1 MGIVCRNCFQ
11 VADVIILAQRKL
23 HLADNIL
30 VLLLK
35 HLCINAVIGLACGI
49 VALVLV
55 HLVNKEQAQHFNAL
69 VEQLAFPLKMRK
81 DRFPNLDAAQLVL
94 VHLADHISG
103 KQSDTIQ
110 KFNVVIAAINLFH
123 HIAILIF
130 VQIAGVVIEVEFQ
143 PNGARYF
150 AQAGFSL
157 AVELDRCRRVCL
169 GKIDAFQ
176 IDKPIRSGTAGFRNA
191 FDHDFLDQTLII
203 GFHCIQPVDHVV
215 DAVCTVGS
223 RVAQGDH
230 RVELFH
236 PLFGLLALH
245 RLRFINNQNRVRL
258 CNNVNGPTGTE
269 LVQLHINTAGIFA
282 FGIERLRIDDHDI
295 DGTIRGKAV
304 DFRQLCGV
312 VDKEADLLAVL
323 FCKVIL
329 CDLKRFIH
337 TLTDGNTG
345 HDHDKLTPAVML
357 VQLIHGLDIGVG
369 FADTCFHLNGKVI
382 VSLQLLGRLNLVGA
396 LDFLQVLQTHT
407 VVQLWYNMFIAPAC
421 EACFH
426 ISLVNAPAVVDAVIC
441 GQVGLARKDVHH
453 GFCGICLKFLVFE
466 LKFHL
471 LFSLKSP

>member
-1 MGIVCRNCFQ
+1 MGIVCRNCLQ

-35 HLCINAVIGLACGI
+35 HLCINTVVRLACGI

-55 HLVNKEQAQHFNAL
+55 HFIYKEQAQHFNAL
-69 VEQLAFPLKMRK
+69 VEQLTFPLKMRK

-110 KFNVVIAAINLFH
+110 KFNVIITAINLFH

-157 AVELDRCRRVCL
+157 AVELDCCRRVCL

-176 IDKPIRSGTAGFRNA
+176 IDESIRSGTAGFRNA

-215 DAVCTVGS
+215 DAVRAVGS
-223 RVAQGDH
+223 RVAQSYH

-236 PLFGLLALH
+236 PLFGLFALH
-245 RLRFINNQNRVRL
+245 
-258 CNNVNGPTGTE
+258 
-269 LVQLHINTAGIFA
+269 
-282 FGIERLRIDDHDI
+282 
-295 DGTIRGKAV
+295 
-304 DFRQLCGV
+304 
-312 VDKEADLLAVL
+312 
-323 FCKVIL
+323 
-329 CDLKRFIH
+329 
-337 TLTDGNTG
+337 
-345 HDHDKLTPAVML
+345 
-357 VQLIHGLDIGVG
+357 
-369 FADTCFHLNGKVI
+369 
-382 VSLQLLGRLNLVGA
+382 
-396 LDFLQVLQTHT
+396 
-407 VVQLWYNMFIAPAC
+407 
-421 EACFH
+421 
-426 ISLVNAPAVVDAVIC
+426 
-441 GQVGLARKDVHH
+441 
-453 GFCGICLKFLVFE
+453 
-466 LKFHL
+466 
-471 LFSLKSP
+471 